1 MMMANGMGGNNTAYN
16 GDMLQRERE
25 TELKLILQEIESLR
39 KRIEHVYE
47 KDKNIDVGFQ
57 DLLSAFRVVSKHID
71 EVTNRIMYN
80 PKDERSDDFSRINLR
95 HEIVAPNFPDLNLI
109 NVFNSSVENKDAIFQ
124 KQSVQDVNTRLK
136 QNHTKRD
143 IHNKSINRAL
153 KYLDSI
159 VNPESESDDDS
170 L

>member
-1 MMMANGMGGNNTAYN
+1 MSNKNYEVDLDALKEAIEAELNEA
-16 GDMLQRERE
+16 EKPEE
-25 TELKLILQEIESLR
+25 TIEESL
-39 KRIEHVYE
+39 E
-47 KDKNIDVGFQ
+47 DKNIDVGFQ

-124 KQSVQDVNTRLK
+124 KQSVQDVNTRVK
-136 QNHTKRD
+136 QDHTKRD

-153 KYLDSI
+153 KYLDDI
-159 VNPESESDDDS
+159 VNPDSESDDDS

>member
-1 MMMANGMGGNNTAYN
+1 MMMANGMGGNSTAYN

-25 TELKLILQEIESLR
+25 TELKLILQQVESLR

-95 HEIVAPNFPDLNLI
+95 REIVAPNFPDLNLI
-109 NVFNSSVENKDAIFQ
+109 NVFNSSVDNRDNISET
-124 KQSVQDVNTRLK
+124 SVQDVNTRVK
-136 QNHTKRD
+136 QDHTKRG